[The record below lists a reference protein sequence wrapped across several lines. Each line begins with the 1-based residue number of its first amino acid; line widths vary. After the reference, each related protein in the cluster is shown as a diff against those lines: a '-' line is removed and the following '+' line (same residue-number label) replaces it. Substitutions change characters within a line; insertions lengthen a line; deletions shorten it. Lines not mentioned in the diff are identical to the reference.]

1 MNIGR
6 GFWFAAAALGFALA
20 ATPLTSARAQGNS
33 DCILDNCADKQPP
46 KPADATQPRQPGN
59 DAAAAPRAPLGG
71 GKATGNFDFFVL
83 SLSWSPGFCATGGAE
98 KAPDQCS
105 PGAGLG
111 FVVHGLWPQN
121 PHGFPSNCDAGGRF
135 PSRMALESTKG
146 LYPDEGL
153 ARHEWRTHGTCTGES
168 PTDYFADVRRARQ
181 AINIPEQFRAPRQVQ
196 RWAPRDLERA
206 FFAANPRLRPGMM
219 SVECSRS
226 TLSEVRICM
235 SKDLRNFVTCPEVAR
250 HNCFGREMTVPPIQ

>member
-1 MNIGR
+1 MNVGR
-6 GFWFAAAALGFALA
+6 GFRVAAALLA
-20 ATPLTSARAQGNS
+20 FMLAPPLTTAWAQGDS
-33 DCILDNCADKQPP
+33 DCILDNCADKKPP
-46 KPADATQPRQPGN
+46 KPAGSDESRQPSN
-59 DAAAAPRAPLGG
+59 EAAATPITPMGG

-98 KAPDQCS
+98 KAREQCS

-121 PHGFPSNCDAGGRF
+121 THGFPSNCDAIGRY
-135 PSRMALESTKG
+135 PSRIALESTKG

-153 ARHEWRTHGTCTGES
+153 ARHEWRVHGTCTGES

-181 AINIPEQFRAPRQVQ
+181 AITIPAPFRAPRQAQ
-196 RWAPRDLERA
+196 RWAAIDLERA
-206 FFAANPRLRPGMM
+206 FIAANPRLRPGMM
-219 SVECSRS
+219 SVECNRS

-235 SKDLRNFVTCPEVAR
+235 SKDLRNFVACPEVAR
-250 HNCFGREMTVPPIQ
+250 HFCFGREMTVPPIQ